1 MRTGRKL
8 LSLLLAAVLC
18 LSLLP
23 LPILAEDLT
32 IPPADTAETAADGT
46 FGAVFP
52 DAIFRDYV
60 WDTVLST
67 SQDDKSYDSVITDAQ
82 WAAIRSWTGVAVGE
96 RDIASLAGIEH
107 FTAMTTLNCSQN
119 SLSTLDL
126 SANTALQ
133 ELYCDQNQ
141 LTELDLSH
149 NVALQ
154 KLSCNR
160 NQLTSLTVAPLAK
173 LTLLDCGDNQLT
185 ALDVSGSTALVHL
198 YLANNRLT
206 ALDVTQNA
214 ALKWLVCTGNPI
226 SELDLRNNPA
236 LLHLNCIN
244 CSLTELDLGANT
256 ALTTLY
262 CDSNQLTALDIS
274 ANTALENLSCPSNQI
289 KSLDLSTNTA
299 LTLLD
304 CCYNQL
310 VRLDLDA
317 NTALTSVSPYDQM
330 PQTDI
335 AITQTGD
342 DYTVSL
348 KDILGADTDLSRVT
362 VQNNGTLD
370 TGTGI
375 VTFPYMTAY
384 VRYTYNTHSP
394 DNTGMRVVLQLNH
407 EHEMHAVNLRDATC
421 TVYGVTQEHWECSL
435 CNGCFP
441 DQEGTTRLVWESVHS
456 CPTGHDLSDWTVITA
471 VTDTAPGRM
480 EQTCSRCK
488 NTYVHLL
495 PPTAA
500 TFQDIFPDDA
510 FRAYVRDTVLEDSAV
525 EDTVIL
531 TEDQWTR
538 IRNRFDVQVSYQDIT
553 SLEGLQYF
561 EGLNFLIC
569 DGNQLTE
576 LPLLESPDL
585 YYISCGTNQ
594 LTSLNVSQ
602 LPGLRILYCSG
613 NQLTSLDLSANPIL
627 ETLGCNYNALAELD
641 VSKNP
646 ALSFLDCSRN
656 ALTELD
662 ISKNLQLTYLG
673 CEDNRLTKLDLSANT
688 VLECIFCGNNLLRSL
703 DVASDS
709 LRSLGCT
716 PQGLIRT
723 DKAPVQQ
730 SDGSYTFD
738 LNQVLNGGDP
748 HRVTMLDGGDLDPA
762 TGIVTYPED
771 AFPYQIIYS
780 YSTGEWE
787 AMDVFLLIPHQHALT
802 KIPVYAATCTESGC
816 STEHWECSLCDQCF
830 LDEAGEQLVH
840 WSDVHAIRMGHD
852 RQSETI
858 LIQPT
863 ENAAGRAETTCSHCG
878 QVFPRVLPP
887 TNATFAAVFPDD
899 AFRSYVTDSV
909 LILSREGTE
918 DTDVITDAQWETIRR
933 CQFLSVADLGI
944 RSLAGVE
951 YFEDLQWLY
960 CNGNQLTTLDLRD
973 NAVLESVYCYDN
985 QLTELNVTGLSFLR
999 SVSCANNQLSALDF
1013 RSNPALQELYCSG
1026 NRLMVLDLSSNPK
1039 VNYLDC
1045 NPQQELETELAPQ
1058 WDDEMNAYTLNLKA
1072 LLGENTDFSRITLL
1086 DDIELDPDTGIAR
1099 FIAIPASLTYRY
1111 ALYPE
1116 NENLVL
1122 EVKILLPHTH
1132 SLFQVRERAAD
1143 CLTGGCLQD
1152 HWECS
1157 YCGDCFADSQGTERV
1172 ARETFHVPAAGHA
1185 FQVTVKTS
1193 ATAGSAGLA
1202 DIVCTACGLSVQRV
1216 LPPTNTTFAA
1226 AFPDAAFRAYVTAAL
1241 GIVSGDS
1248 SVITQDQWEAIRSID
1263 TVTVTG
1269 LGIQDLSG
1277 IEYFESMRE
1286 LSCSRNALTT
1296 LDLRYNYSLTE
1307 LYCERNQLTRLDVS
1321 GCPSLTA
1328 LYCNDN
1334 QLTELDL
1341 SGRAVLRSLKFS
1353 GNPLVTLNASG
1364 CRKLLTLECPNRKL
1378 KSLILTDCDHLAIL
1392 NCDGNQLTTLD
1403 LSGCSALDTLNCGQN
1418 QLRSLDLSSCVKLRS
1433 LYCEENQFLT
1443 LDLSQNTLLTALVC
1457 QPQSVSG
1464 QLPLAQGADGS
1475 FRYNL
1480 KALLGGDTAL
1490 SRVTMEDGG
1499 TLDRTTGIVTYSM
1512 VPSIISYVYDT
1523 GASTQEAGMS
1533 VIISLPHVLRLVTA
1547 QSATCTQT
1555 GLLAHYYCSD
1565 CGKYFWDE
1573 NAQEETSKENVTLPA
1588 KGHRGEWTVTVE
1600 PTASTSGSQE
1610 LTCTVC
1616 RTKLTETLPATGLFA
1631 SVFPDMVF
1639 RAYVTGTVLASSTEP
1654 KGNSDLITETQW
1666 ATIRSWQNINL
1677 NRVNSSE
1684 AKSSSLEGIQYFTGL
1699 TVLDCAGNQ
1708 LSTLD
1713 LSTLTKLTQ
1722 LDCGRNRLTSLDVS
1736 QNTQLKILACGE
1748 NAISSLDLRNN
1759 SALES
1764 IVCYSNSLGSLLLG
1778 EKPTLTSLI
1787 CYDNRLKALDL
1798 SAAPKLEILLCSDNQ
1813 LTSLDLSTNTA
1824 LKSGSNDVYY
1834 GRQKV
1839 FSSQPVQGQE
1849 DGSYT
1854 FDLGALL
1861 GSAAKT
1867 ANVTMADGGTLD
1879 RTTGIVTYSQQPA
1892 EICYRCSIPGRD
1904 DMDVTVTALVTQAEI
1919 RNNAISLTVAEQVPQ
1934 VYFAAYTENGQIV
1947 GIYDAIWAG
1956 DRYVIQAPE
1965 NAASYRWKAFF
1976 ADGSF
1981 VPETWAYEFSFQ

>member
-1 MRTGRKL
+1 MRKGRKL

-262 CDSNQLTALDIS
+262 CDSNQLTALDVS

-370 TGTGI
+370 TETGI

-510 FRAYVRDTVLEDSAV
+510 FRAYVRDTVLKDSAV
-525 EDTVIL
+525 ADTSIL

-918 DTDVITDAQWETIRR
+918 DTDVITDVQWETIRR

-951 YFEDLQWLY
+951 YFEDLEWLY

-1013 RSNPALQELYCSG
+1013 RSNPALQELYC
-1026 NRLMVLDLSSNPK
+1026 
-1039 VNYLDC
+1039 
-1045 NPQQELETELAPQ
+1045 
-1058 WDDEMNAYTLNLKA
+1058 
-1072 LLGENTDFSRITLL
+1072 
-1086 DDIELDPDTGIAR
+1086 
-1099 FIAIPASLTYRY
+1099 
-1111 ALYPE
+1111 
-1116 NENLVL
+1116 
-1122 EVKILLPHTH
+1122 
-1132 SLFQVRERAAD
+1132 
-1143 CLTGGCLQD
+1143 
-1152 HWECS
+1152 
-1157 YCGDCFADSQGTERV
+1157 
-1172 ARETFHVPAAGHA
+1172 
-1185 FQVTVKTS
+1185 
-1193 ATAGSAGLA
+1193 
-1202 DIVCTACGLSVQRV
+1202 
-1216 LPPTNTTFAA
+1216 
-1226 AFPDAAFRAYVTAAL
+1226 
-1241 GIVSGDS
+1241 
-1248 SVITQDQWEAIRSID
+1248 
-1263 TVTVTG
+1263 
-1269 LGIQDLSG
+1269 
-1277 IEYFESMRE
+1277 
-1286 LSCSRNALTT
+1286 
-1296 LDLRYNYSLTE
+1296 
-1307 LYCERNQLTRLDVS
+1307 ERNQLTSLNVS

-1353 GNPLVTLNASG
+1353 GNPLVTLKASG

-1418 QLRSLDLSSCVKLRS
+1418 QLRSLNLSSCVKLRS

-1475 FRYNL
+1475 FRYDL

-1639 RAYVTGTVLASSTEP
+1639 RTYVTGTVLASSTEP
-1654 KGNSDLITETQW
+1654 KGNSDPITETQW

-1708 LSTLD
+1708 LSTLN

-1722 LDCGRNRLTSLDVS
+1722 LDCGRNRLTSLNVS
-1736 QNTQLKILACGE
+1736 RNTQLKILACGE

-1867 ANVTMADGGTLD
+1867 VNVTMADGGTLD

-1919 RNNAISLTVAEQVPQ
+1919 RNDAISLTVAEQVPQ

>member
-1 MRTGRKL
+1 MRKGRKL

-133 ELYCDQNQ
+133 ELYCGQNQ

-262 CDSNQLTALDIS
+262 CDSNQLTALDVS

-299 LTLLD
+299 LTMLD

-370 TGTGI
+370 TETGI

-456 CPTGHDLSDWTVITA
+456 YPTGHDLPDWTVITA

-662 ISKNLQLTYLG
+662 ISKNPQLTYLG

-951 YFEDLQWLY
+951 YFEDPQWLY

-1013 RSNPALQELYCSG
+1013 RSNPALQELYC
-1026 NRLMVLDLSSNPK
+1026 
-1039 VNYLDC
+1039 
-1045 NPQQELETELAPQ
+1045 
-1058 WDDEMNAYTLNLKA
+1058 
-1072 LLGENTDFSRITLL
+1072 
-1086 DDIELDPDTGIAR
+1086 
-1099 FIAIPASLTYRY
+1099 
-1111 ALYPE
+1111 
-1116 NENLVL
+1116 
-1122 EVKILLPHTH
+1122 
-1132 SLFQVRERAAD
+1132 
-1143 CLTGGCLQD
+1143 
-1152 HWECS
+1152 
-1157 YCGDCFADSQGTERV
+1157 
-1172 ARETFHVPAAGHA
+1172 
-1185 FQVTVKTS
+1185 
-1193 ATAGSAGLA
+1193 
-1202 DIVCTACGLSVQRV
+1202 
-1216 LPPTNTTFAA
+1216 
-1226 AFPDAAFRAYVTAAL
+1226 
-1241 GIVSGDS
+1241 
-1248 SVITQDQWEAIRSID
+1248 
-1263 TVTVTG
+1263 
-1269 LGIQDLSG
+1269 
-1277 IEYFESMRE
+1277 
-1286 LSCSRNALTT
+1286 
-1296 LDLRYNYSLTE
+1296 
-1307 LYCERNQLTRLDVS
+1307 ERNQLTSLNVS

-1353 GNPLVTLNASG
+1353 GNPLVTLKASG

-1919 RNNAISLTVAEQVPQ
+1919 RNDAISLTVAEQVPQ

>member
-67 SQDDKSYDSVITDAQ
+67 SQDDKNYDSVITDAQ
-82 WAAIRSWTGVAVGE
+82 WAAIHSWTGVAVGE

-107 FTAMTTLNCSQN
+107 FTAMTTLYCSQN

-262 CDSNQLTALDIS
+262 CDSNQLTALDVS

-370 TGTGI
+370 TETGI

-394 DNTGMRVVLQLNH
+394 DNTWMRVVLQLNH

-435 CNGCFP
+435 YNGCFP

-456 CPTGHDLSDWTVITA
+456 YPTGHDLSDWTVITA
-471 VTDTAPGRM
+471 TTDTTPGRM

-510 FRAYVRDTVLEDSAV
+510 FRAYVRDTVLKDSAV
-525 EDTVIL
+525 ADTSIL

-538 IRNRFDVQVSYQDIT
+538 IRNCFDVQVSSQGIA

-561 EGLNFLIC
+561 WNLSFLNC
-569 DGNQLTE
+569 ADNQLTE
-576 LPLLESPDL
+576 LPLLENPELDVL
-585 YYISCGTNQ
+585 FCGINQ
-594 LTSLNVSQ
+594 LTSLNVSR
-602 LPGLRILYCSG
+602 LPGLRLLYCYE
-613 NQLTSLDLSANPIL
+613 NQLASLDLSANPVL
-627 ETLGCNYNALAELD
+627 ESLACENNALAELD

-646 ALSFLDCSRN
+646 ALDSLSCNSN

-662 ISKNLQLTYLG
+662 VSKNPQLTYLN
-673 CEDNRLTKLDLSANT
+673 CEDNHLTKLDLSANT
-688 VLECIFCGNNLLRSL
+688 VLERIFCGNNLLRSL

-709 LRSLGCT
+709 LLFLGCT

-723 DKAPVQQ
+723 DKTPVQQ
-730 SDGSYTFD
+730 ANGSYAFD
-738 LNQVLNGGDP
+738 LKEVLNGGDP
-748 HRVTMLDGGDLDPA
+748 HRVTMLDDGTLDPE

-973 NAVLESVYCYDN
+973 NAILESVYCYDN
-985 QLTELNVTGLSFLR
+985 QLTELNVTALSFLR
-999 SVSCANNQLSALDF
+999 SVSCANNQLSA
-1013 RSNPALQELYCSG
+1013 
-1026 NRLMVLDLSSNPK
+1026 
-1039 VNYLDC
+1039 
-1045 NPQQELETELAPQ
+1045 
-1058 WDDEMNAYTLNLKA
+1058 
-1072 LLGENTDFSRITLL
+1072 
-1086 DDIELDPDTGIAR
+1086 
-1099 FIAIPASLTYRY
+1099 
-1111 ALYPE
+1111 
-1116 NENLVL
+1116 
-1122 EVKILLPHTH
+1122 
-1132 SLFQVRERAAD
+1132 
-1143 CLTGGCLQD
+1143 
-1152 HWECS
+1152 
-1157 YCGDCFADSQGTERV
+1157 
-1172 ARETFHVPAAGHA
+1172 
-1185 FQVTVKTS
+1185 
-1193 ATAGSAGLA
+1193 
-1202 DIVCTACGLSVQRV
+1202 
-1216 LPPTNTTFAA
+1216 
-1226 AFPDAAFRAYVTAAL
+1226 
-1241 GIVSGDS
+1241 
-1248 SVITQDQWEAIRSID
+1248 
-1263 TVTVTG
+1263 
-1269 LGIQDLSG
+1269 
-1277 IEYFESMRE
+1277 
-1286 LSCSRNALTT
+1286 

-1364 CRKLLTLECPNRKL
+1364 CRKLLTLECPNGKL

-1475 FRYNL
+1475 FRYDL
-1480 KALLGGDTAL
+1480 KALLGEDTDL
-1490 SRVTMEDGG
+1490 SRVTME
-1499 TLDRTTGIVTYSM
+1499 
-1512 VPSIISYVYDT
+1512 
-1523 GASTQEAGMS
+1523 
-1533 VIISLPHVLRLVTA
+1533 
-1547 QSATCTQT
+1547 
-1555 GLLAHYYCSD
+1555 
-1565 CGKYFWDE
+1565 
-1573 NAQEETSKENVTLPA
+1573 
-1588 KGHRGEWTVTVE
+1588 
-1600 PTASTSGSQE
+1600 
-1610 LTCTVC
+1610 
-1616 RTKLTETLPATGLFA
+1616 
-1631 SVFPDMVF
+1631 
-1639 RAYVTGTVLASSTEP
+1639 
-1654 KGNSDLITETQW
+1654 
-1666 ATIRSWQNINL
+1666 
-1677 NRVNSSE
+1677 
-1684 AKSSSLEGIQYFTGL
+1684 
-1699 TVLDCAGNQ
+1699 
-1708 LSTLD
+1708 
-1713 LSTLTKLTQ
+1713 
-1722 LDCGRNRLTSLDVS
+1722 
-1736 QNTQLKILACGE
+1736 
-1748 NAISSLDLRNN
+1748 
-1759 SALES
+1759 
-1764 IVCYSNSLGSLLLG
+1764 
-1778 EKPTLTSLI
+1778 
-1787 CYDNRLKALDL
+1787 
-1798 SAAPKLEILLCSDNQ
+1798 
-1813 LTSLDLSTNTA
+1813 
-1824 LKSGSNDVYY
+1824 
-1834 GRQKV
+1834 
-1839 FSSQPVQGQE
+1839 
-1849 DGSYT
+1849 
-1854 FDLGALL
+1854 
-1861 GSAAKT
+1861 
-1867 ANVTMADGGTLD
+1867 DGGTLD

-1919 RNNAISLTVAEQVPQ
+1919 RNDAISLTVAEQVPQ